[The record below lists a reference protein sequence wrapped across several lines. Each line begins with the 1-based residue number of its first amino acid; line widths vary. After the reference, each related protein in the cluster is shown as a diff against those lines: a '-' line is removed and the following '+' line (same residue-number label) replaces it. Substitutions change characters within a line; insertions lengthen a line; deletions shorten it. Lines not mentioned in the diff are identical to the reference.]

1 MAATWVSNNGVGMAP
16 RLLKISTSWRQAWN
30 TLTMEGSRISA
41 RKGSRSRSSTKGSM
55 VAAPSMEAAWMRQ
68 SLGQ

>member
-1 MAATWVSNNGVGMAP
+1 MAATWVSKMGVGMAS

-30 TLTMEGSRISA
+30 TLTIAGSRISA
-41 RKGSRSRSSTKGSM
+41 RKGSRSISSARGSIT
-55 VAAPSMEAAWMRQ
+55 AAPSMEAAWIRH